1 MGAARLVSFGKQVG
15 GGRRSTRRV
24 DAPLPA
30 LLITM
35 SERHPALLSNISQTG
50 AKLRAKAAPAKGT
63 ELFLQV
69 GTLDVYARVAWRR
82 GEVCGL
88 RFDRAIRSWDVEQLR
103 MEAYKGTVAN
113 LSAAEKGG
121 ADDWET
127 GVAR

>member
-1 MGAARLVSFGKQVG
+1 MSREQTFGKSKG
-15 GGRRSTRRV
+15 GGRRSAARV

-35 SERHPALLSNISQTG
+35 SERHPALLFNISRTG
-50 AKLRAKAAPAKGT
+50 AKLRAKAAPSKGT

-69 GTLDVYARVAWRR
+69 GTVDVYARIVWRR

-88 RFDRAIRSWDVEQLR
+88 RFEHEIRSWDVEQLR
-103 MEAYKGTVAN
+103 LEAKKGTTAR

-121 ADDWET
+121 ADDWAT
-127 GVAR
+127 GLAR